1 MVKNSRSTKERGHIS
16 HQQYHISGKSGQN
29 STEVA
34 VHGNRINRIN
44 NIRFAD
50 IYLIEGQIRGIQEN
64 VSILY
69 RRESCNKT
77 ESLAFHWKENTISV
91 EVDGEEIENV
101 GEVVYLRGLLTLN
114 DDCGKEMRSKNSK
127 VSWSNGG
134 FWNIRNS

>member
-1 MVKNSRSTKERGHIS
+1 M
-16 HQQYHISGKSGQN
+16 
-29 STEVA
+29 
-34 VHGNRINRIN
+34 
-44 NIRFAD
+44 
-50 IYLIEGQIRGIQEN
+50 
-64 VSILY
+64 
-69 RRESCNKT
+69 
-77 ESLAFHWKENTISV
+77 